1 MALNQVSFGLA
12 HMLGEGD
19 EIILSHHEHA
29 SVVLPWYRVAEHTGA
44 VVRFV
49 PLDQDGR
56 ITPEALESVVS
67 PKTKVVCL
75 ASTTNVLGYTLDV
88 KRMASIAHSVG

>member
-1 MALNQVSFGLA
+1 MALNQVAFGLA
-12 HMLGEGD
+12 HLLKEGD
-19 EIILSHHEHA
+19 EIVISYHEHA

-49 PLDQDGR
+49 PLDKDGR
-56 ITPEALESVVS
+56 ITPEALESVIS
-67 PKTKVVCL
+67 EKTKVVCL